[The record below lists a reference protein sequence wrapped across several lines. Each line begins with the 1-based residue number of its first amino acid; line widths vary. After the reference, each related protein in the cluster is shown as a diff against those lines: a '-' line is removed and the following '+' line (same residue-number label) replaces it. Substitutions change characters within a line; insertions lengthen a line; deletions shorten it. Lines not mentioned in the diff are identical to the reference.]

1 MEPRI
6 SVLDSMRHRYNAL
19 NHCIILWKICHRL
32 LRITYIISSK
42 NVTVETWWPHGH
54 GNQTEYNMTILF
66 KLDGGLSIKKSAKV
80 SKYFKILREEKVY
93 FLLK

>member
-1 MEPRI
+1 M
-6 SVLDSMRHRYNAL
+6 
-19 NHCIILWKICHRL
+19 
-32 LRITYIISSK
+32 TYIISSK

-54 GNQTEYNMTILF
+54 GNQTGYNMTILF

-80 SKYFKILREEKVY
+80 SKCFKILHEEKVY